1 MTTFHCR
8 IVTPSDAV
16 LDDEVQYVSF
26 QAFDGQQGVMRGAS
40 PFLSKLGGGV
50 CRIDTAAGSTQYV
63 LNGGFAQ
70 MNHNTL
76 VLLAD
81 GAELA
86 SAIDP
91 EDALKKVA
99 QADAKVNAINDKPL
113 TLAQREAIENE
124 QSLARARLT
133 ASRRR

>member
-8 IVTPSDAV
+8 IVTPADSV
-16 LDDEVQYVSF
+16 LDTEVTYVSF
-26 QAFDGQQGVMRGAS
+26 QSFDGQQGVMRGAS
-40 PFLSKLGGGV
+40 PFLAKLGGGV
-50 CRIDTAAGSTQYV
+50 CRVDTTTGTTQYV

-76 VLLAD
+76 ILLAD

-86 SAIDP
+86 SSIDP
-91 EDALKKVA
+91 ENALKQVA
-99 QADAKVNAINDKPL
+99 TADAKVHAVSGTPL

-124 QSLARARLT
+124 QSLARARLA